1 MGDKNDAVRSATL
14 DIAMIVEIQPCD
26 PLAFA
31 SVPIEYNDLQS
42 LDSVEVH
49 GKHILASSK

>member
-1 MGDKNDAVRSATL
+1 MVDKNDAVRSATL